1 MSSFFRFVQ
10 RYPVFKFLPI
20 QILGIIVSTHFN
32 FPLIPLYILFG
43 LFFLLLFS
51 RYFQIALPIIVL
63 LMPFLVIQSGN
74 SQNILELPSD
84 EVIVHAKI
92 IDIQKKRD
100 SDHIILDAGNKRVLL
115 QMTDTLSILL
125 GDTLIIRG
133 KLIMP
138 PSPKNPGQFD
148 YAAYLRSQNISAVI
162 DREFTILKIIEGD
175 GGLQRGLFTMRRGI
189 HDRLTDAV
197 GNPYD
202 GLAAGLLLVDA
213 SKLQ

>member
-1 MSSFFRFVQ
+1 MSSIIRFVQ

-20 QILGIIVSTHFN
+20 QVLGILIGVHFN

-100 SDHIILDAGNKRVLL
+100 SDHIILD
-115 QMTDTLSILL
+115 I
-125 GDTLIIRG
+125 G
-133 KLIMP
+133 K
-138 PSPKNPGQFD
+138 KGYF
-148 YAAYLRSQNISAVI
+148 
-162 DREFTILKIIEGD
+162 
-175 GGLQRGLFTMRRGI
+175 
-189 HDRLTDAV
+189 
-197 GNPYD
+197 
-202 GLAAGLLLVDA
+202 
-213 SKLQ
+213 